1 MARFRFWRGRA
12 GGRRW
17 PLLVGAALLFGVC
30 VVGAAQ
36 TLPLRAGDGPDSYCE
51 RARASFERTGKL
63 ARELVGVL
71 EGLDS
76 EGPQAT
82 GERLAAIRHSFEQ
95 EAMILEGAP
104 APPGAEQVQ
113 TRGTATVALLMELA
127 DPHLTEV
134 QEAARADL
142 AQYLRD
148 QLLAARNEARAAAA
162 ALRQTESTCPTR
174 RAGGVLHLL
183 GRRSS

>member
-1 MARFRFWRGRA
+1 
-12 GGRRW
+12 
-17 PLLVGAALLFGVC
+17 VC
-30 VVGAAQ
+30 VAGAAQ

-71 EGLDS
+71 EGLDA

-82 GERLAAIRHSFEQ
+82 AARLADIRHSFEQ
-95 EAMILEGAP
+95 EVAVLQGAP
-104 APPGAEQVQ
+104 APAGAEEVQ
-113 TRGTATVALLMELA
+113 TRGAATLVLLMELA
-127 DPHLTEV
+127 NPHLIEMD
-134 QEAARADL
+134 EDARADL

-162 ALRQTESTCPTR
+162 ALRQQDGGCTTR
-174 RAGGVLHLL
+174 RAGGGLQLL
-183 GRRSS
+183 GRRAW